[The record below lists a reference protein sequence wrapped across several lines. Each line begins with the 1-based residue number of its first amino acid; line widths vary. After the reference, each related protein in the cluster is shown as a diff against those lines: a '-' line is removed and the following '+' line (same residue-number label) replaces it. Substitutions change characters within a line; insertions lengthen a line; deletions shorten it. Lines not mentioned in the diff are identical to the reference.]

1 MSWLDLAVQV
11 VPDSLIQRAKAI
23 QETLRFEQ
31 VEKERQARLGEEI
44 RRKNKG
50 QQSGKGERKSRSVLN
65 GSETIFGRRGPNR
78 SIVRRPIG
86 NNGATADLE
95 VAIGFF
101 LLDGDTVTVYSG
113 DGSASAETTL
123 PYFDFPTVP
132 DPSSAWLAG
141 LNEDPTKPAGAI
153 WSDVPTEGHAAN
165 ALSDPNRR
173 VTTPGTIIGTGT
185 RSFRNEAKIAEYNYG
200 LEYFY
205 SLPVAA
211 DACLLVYVAK
221 GDKGFTRFQCGWD
234 VNYSFELL
242 FSEVISDVTVNTY
255 QLVDSA
261 SYVGPV
267 STFYVDEYDHKRCW
281 LISKSSVRAVAVP
294 SGLAAR
300 LNVLHEIPPR
310 GTITLP
316 TDGFFVDPPPSLP
329 WPPAS
334 VTTSGP
340 TADPFGVPALYGPLA
355 TSIQLSPLLSYG
367 LIPNDINID
376 IYGAPSIF
384 SYLTAFNKTD
394 APGLDEDGNYA
405 EARNSYFPAAP
416 APLSPFLRQCMLPGT
431 CDPAEGIYGFD
442 QTIVSPESVTAAL
455 ALDSTGYMEAQIP
468 KVTNILDNLTQ
479 YTRVAAW
486 DWRNPA
492 YCMDRLLSLGFDP
505 EDLVP

>member
-31 VEKERQARLGEEI
+31 VEKERQDRLEEEI
-44 RRKNKG
+44 KRKRKG
-50 QQSGKGERKSRSVLN
+50 EGSGKGERRSRSVLN
-65 GSETIFGRRGPNR
+65 GSETIYGRRGPNR

-113 DGSASAETTL
+113 DGSASVETTL

-132 DPSSAWLAG
+132 DLASAWLAG
-141 LNEDPTKPAGAI
+141 ISEDNSKPAGAI
-153 WSDVPTEGHAAN
+153 WTDSATEGHASA
-165 ALSDPNRR
+165 ALSNEERT
-173 VTTPGTIIGTGT
+173 VTTVDTITGTGS
-185 RSFRNEAKIAEYNYG
+185 RSTRNEVKVGEYQYG
-200 LEYFY
+200 LQYFY
-205 SLPVAA
+205 SLPVEK
-211 DACLLVYVAK
+211 DVCLLVYVAK
-221 GDKGFTRFQCGWD
+221 GDKGFTRFRCGWD

-242 FSEVISDVTVNTY
+242 FSEVVSDVTVNTY

-261 SYVGPV
+261 SYVGPE
-267 STFYVDEYDHKRCW
+267 SEFFSDNYNHKRCW
-281 LISKSSVRAVAVP
+281 LISKSSVRAVP
-294 SGLAAR
+294 MPFGLAGR
-300 LNVLHEIPPR
+300 LDSLHQIPPR
-310 GTITLP
+310 STATYS
-316 TDGFFVDPPPSLP
+316 TTAFFVDPPPSLP
-329 WPPAS
+329 WPPPP
-334 VTTSGP
+334 VTVTQITTGSLE
-340 TADPFGVPALYGPLA
+340 AQALYGPVA
-355 TSIQLSPLLSYG
+355 TSTQLSPLLSYG
-367 LIPNDINID
+367 LIPRSINLD
-376 IYGAPSIF
+376 IYGTPSIF
-384 SYLTAFNKTD
+384 SYLATFNKAD
-394 APGLDEDGNYA
+394 APGLDEDGDY
-405 EARNSYFPAAP
+405 EAARSLYFLSAP

-431 CDPAEGIYGFD
+431 CDPAEGIYGFN
-442 QTIVSPESVTAAL
+442 QTIVSPVSVAAAL

-505 EDLVP
+505 DDLVP